1 MKKTYIIPTTIISIV
16 FSMPTIMLTS
26 RYTSDNGEDY
36 NKVKEDDDDE
46 EPTVKSKRNAWNTWD
61 EE

>member
-1 MKKTYIIPTTIISIV
+1 
-16 FSMPTIMLTS
+16 MPTIMLTS

-46 EPTVKSKRNAWNTWD
+46 EPMVKSKRNAWNTWD